1 MRSIKVL
8 ATNSTNVFLREKLQE
23 NPFTENCCVQAITQT
38 QGKGQ
43 RGAGWEAEPGKNLT
57 FSVLL
62 TQLDIP
68 VEEQFKLSAITAMAV
83 LKVLKKL
90 NIANLQLKWPND
102 ILADKKKIAG
112 ILIEN
117 RLEGKNI
124 KNAIIGIGLNVNQ
137 ENFIWAPR
145 ATSVKL
151 LKKSNYNCDVLLQ
164 KLVEQL
170 EKDIYKLKNQPIEE
184 ILAAYKKHL
193 FKFDT
198 PCTFETNRGEQKTG
212 IIKNVSKQGKLSIL
226 FEDGILQEFALKEVK
241 MLY

>member
-8 ATNSTNVFLREKLQE
+8 ATNSTNVFLREKLQA
-23 NPFTENCCVQAITQT
+23 NPFTENCCVRAITQT

-43 RGAGWEAEPGKNLT
+43 RGAAWESEPAKNLT

-62 TQLDIP
+62 TRLDIP
-68 VEEQFKLSAITAMAV
+68 VEEQFKLSAITALAV
-83 LKVLKKL
+83 LKVLKQL
-90 NIANLQLKWPND
+90 DVANLQLKWPND

-151 LKKSNYNCDVLLQ
+151 LKQKSYDCDILLQ
-164 KLVEQL
+164 KLVDHL
-170 EKDIYKLKNQPIEE
+170 EKDVYKLKNLPIET
-184 ILAAYKKHL
+184 ILTTYKKYL
-193 FKFDT
+193 FKFET
-198 PCTFETNRGEQKTG
+198 PCTFETKTGQQKTG
-212 IIKNVSKQGKLSIL
+212 IIKNVSKQGKLIIA
-226 FEDGILQEFALKEVK
+226 FGDGILQEFALKEVK